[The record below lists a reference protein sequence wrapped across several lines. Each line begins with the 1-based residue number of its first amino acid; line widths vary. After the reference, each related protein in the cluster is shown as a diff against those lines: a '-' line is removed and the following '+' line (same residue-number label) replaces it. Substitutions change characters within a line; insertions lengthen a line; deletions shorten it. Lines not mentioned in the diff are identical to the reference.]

1 MTRAKICGITT
12 AEDLRTAV
20 AAGADAVGLIAGVDS
35 DTPRSVTPEQAA
47 ELARAA
53 PPFVTTVLVT
63 MPETPATAVDLLDR
77 VGPDAV
83 QVHGGLSRAET
94 ARLSTEAG
102 VGVLRAVSP
111 GTAADFD
118 DAADALVVDSLDES
132 GAGGTG
138 EIHDWT
144 RTREL
149 AASLSSPVVLAG
161 GLTPVNVADAVET
174 VRPFAVDVASGVE
187 AAPGRKDPDAV
198 SAFVR
203 EAGVRP

>member
-1 MTRAKICGITT
+1 MTRAKVCGITN

-20 AAGADAVGLIAGVDS
+20 AAGADAVGLIAGVDA
-35 DTPRSVTPEQAA
+35 DTPRSVTPDRAA
-47 ELARAA
+47 ELSLAA
-53 PPFVTTVLVT
+53 PPFATTVLVT
-63 MPETPATAVDLLDR
+63 MPETPAAAADLVDH

-83 QVHGGLSRAET
+83 QVHGDLAPAET
-94 ARLSTEAG
+94 ARLSSTVD
-102 VGVLRAVSP
+102 VGVLRAVGP
-111 GTAADFD
+111 ETAADFD

-138 EIHDWT
+138 ETHDWA

-149 AASLSSPVVLAG
+149 AATLSSPVVLAG
-161 GLTPVNVADAVET
+161 GLTPDNVADAVET
-174 VRPFAVDVASGVE
+174 VDPFAVDVASGVE

-203 EAGVRP
+203 EAGARP

>member
-47 ELARAA
+47 ELARAT

-63 MPETPATAVDLLDR
+63 MPETPAAAIDLLDR

-83 QVHGGLSRAET
+83 QVHGRLSPAET

-102 VGVLRAVSP
+102 VAVLRAVSP

-118 DAADALVVDSLDES
+118 DADALVVDSLDGS

-138 EIHDWT
+138 ETHDWA